1 MSSTPGPKVK
11 EFSLT
16 PEIQAFGFV
25 KASVVNGYLTLRH
38 KSGGAIRCEFDSKK
52 LPTFKKRLENAIA
65 ANDNGVEFDTNFDSR
80 KFVIRFIDFLVQDA
94 EEEHEKLESARQ
106 QEQDD
111 KQKILDEINK
121 DKTTLDISLEEWE
134 NTRKQKHAVLYN
146 TVKQNLP
153 SIWLPLE
160 FSLSIKC
167 IINIAKITLPFAGIV
182 LGAPSTL
189 KTASLIM
196 LNKWPQTFYTDHFT
210 SKSLVSHS
218 TAVTKE
224 ELAEI
229 DMLPRWKNKLVL
241 LPELA
246 PIFTA
251 KDEDLTHLL
260 GILTRVLDGQG
271 YQSDSGAHGHRGYD
285 EKIMF
290 VLAGASVD
298 IPYKVYKVLG
308 YLGPKLYFLRLPKET
323 RTQDERLANLTESF
337 GDKEQRIQAELF
349 DYLKW
354 LDIRPDMEV
363 DTESSLP
370 KIQRDISK
378 DEKDALIYI
387 IKLADLL
394 GPLRGVSQTWET
406 RGTQGSDYGYTIPIV
421 EDPSRATTQLYNLAR
436 GHALS
441 QGRNYVTKEDL
452 PIVLKVVLST
462 GPVERTSLLD
472 KLIADDG
479 DLTTGQI
486 TGTLS
491 IASQTAKRTMI
502 ELTILGLVDMYPK
515 LGTEDQEQHQG
526 VEKKITLKPEFKEW
540 LDTQE
545 FKELRKGFVPTDN
558 SEYLKDG
565 EKQDDKV

>member
-1 MSSTPGPKVK
+1 MASIPPKIK

-16 PEIQAFGFV
+16 PNIEAFGFV
-25 KASVVNGYLTLRH
+25 KASAVNGYLTLLH

-52 LPTFKKRLENAIA
+52 LPTFKKRLENAIS
-65 ANDNGVEFDTNFDSR
+65 ANENGVKFDSSFDSR
-80 KFVIRFIDFLVQDA
+80 KFVIRFIDLLVQDA
-94 EEEHEKLESARQ
+94 EKEYERFESARRQ
-106 QEQDD
+106 VQND

-121 DKTTLDISLEEWE
+121 DKSTLDISIEEWE
-134 NTRKQKHAVLYN
+134 NTRKQKYNFLYN
-146 TVKQNLP
+146 TVKENLP

-160 FSLSIKC
+160 FTLSIKC
-167 IINIAKITLPFAGIV
+167 IINIAKITLPFAGII

-218 TAVTKE
+218 TAITKD
-224 ELAEI
+224 ELVEI

-285 EKIMF
+285 ERIMF
-290 VLAGASVD
+290 VLAGASVE
-298 IPYKVYKVLG
+298 IPHKVYKALG
-308 YLGPKLYFLRLPKET
+308 YLGPKLYFLRIPSHDK
-323 RTQDERLANLTESF
+323 TQEERLANLSENF
-337 GDKEQRIQAELF
+337 GDKEERIQAALF

-354 LDIRPDMEV
+354 LEIRPDMKI
-363 DTESSLP
+363 DNESGLP
-370 KIQRDISK
+370 KIEWDHSK
-378 DEKDALIYI
+378 DEREALIYI

-394 GPLRGVSQTWET
+394 APLRGVSQIWET

-436 GHALS
+436 GRALS
-441 QGRNYVTKEDL
+441 HGRNYVTKEDVPL
-452 PIVLKVVLST
+452 VIKVVLST
-462 GPVERTSLLD
+462 GPVERVRILD
-472 KLIADDG
+472 RLIADNG

-486 TGTLS
+486 TGALS

-502 ELTILGLVDMYPK
+502 ELTLLGLVDIYPQ
-515 LGTEDQEQHQG
+515 LGTEEQAQHQG
-526 VEKKITLKPEFKEW
+526 VEKKITLKPKFREW
-540 LDTQE
+540 LGSKE
-545 FKELRKGFVPTDN
+545 FKELRRGFVPTDN
-558 SEYLKDG
+558 SGYLKEG
-565 EKQDDKV
+565 EKQDDRV

>member
-1 MSSTPGPKVK
+1 LSSTSGPKVK

-16 PEIQAFGFV
+16 RDIEAFGFV
-25 KASVVNGYLTLRH
+25 KVSAVNGYLTLHH
-38 KSGGAIRCEFDSKK
+38 KSGRSIRCEYDSKK
-52 LPTFKKRLENAIA
+52 LPTFKKRLENAITT
-65 ANDNGVEFDTNFDSR
+65 NENGVEFDSNFDSR
-80 KFVIRFIDFLVQDA
+80 KFVIKFIDLLVQDA
-94 EEEHEKLESARQ
+94 EEEYEKIESARR
-106 QEQDD
+106 QEQND
-111 KQKILDEINK
+111 KQKILDEISK
-121 DKTTLDISLEEWE
+121 DKSSLDISLDGWE
-134 NTRKQKHAVLYN
+134 NTRKQEYAALYN
-146 TVKQNLP
+146 TVKENLP

-160 FSLSIKC
+160 FTLSIKC
-167 IINIAKITLPFAGIV
+167 IINVVKITLPFAGIV

-224 ELAEI
+224 ELVEI
-229 DMLPRWKNKLVL
+229 DLLPRWKNKLVL

-285 EKIMF
+285 ERIMF
-290 VLAGASVD
+290 VLAGASVE
-298 IPYKVYKVLG
+298 IPHKVYKALG
-308 YLGPKLYFLRLPKET
+308 YLGPKLYFLRLPPYE
-323 RTQDERLANLTESF
+323 RTQEERLANLIENF
-337 GDKEQRIQAELF
+337 GDKEEKIQAALF

-354 LDIRPDMEV
+354 LEIRPDMQL
-363 DTESSLP
+363 DNESGLP
-370 KIQRDISK
+370 KIEWDHSK
-378 DEKDALIYI
+378 DDRQALIYI

-394 GPLRGVSQTWET
+394 APLRGVSQTWET

-441 QGRNYVTKEDL
+441 RGRNYVTKEDIPL
-452 PIVLKVVLST
+452 IIKVVLST
-462 GPVERTSLLD
+462 GPVERVRILD
-472 KLIADDG
+472 TLIADNG

-486 TGTLS
+486 TGALS

-502 ELTILGLVDMYPK
+502 ELTLLGLVDIYPE
-515 LGTEDQEQHQG
+515 LGTEEQEQHQG
-526 VEKKITLKPEFKEW
+526 VEKKITLRPKFREW
-540 LDTQE
+540 LDSKE
-545 FKELRKGFVPTDN
+545 FKELRRGFVPADN
-558 SEYLKDG
+558 SEYLKEG

>member
-11 EFSLT
+11 QFSLT
-16 PEIQAFGFV
+16 PEIEAFGFI
-25 KASVVNGYLTLRH
+25 KANAVNGYLTLRH
-38 KSGGAIRCEFDSKK
+38 KSGRAIRCEFDGKK
-52 LPTFKKRLENAIA
+52 LPAFKKRLENAIA
-65 ANDNGVEFDTNFDSR
+65 TNENDVKLENNFDAR
-80 KFVIRFIDFLVQDA
+80 KFAIKFIDLLVQDA
-94 EEEHEKLESARQ
+94 EQEHEKLESARQ
-106 QEQDD
+106 QEQND

-121 DKTTLDISLEEWE
+121 DKTTLDISLEDWE
-134 NTRKQKHAVLYN
+134 NTRKEKYNALYN

-218 TAVTKE
+218 TAVSKE

-323 RTQDERLANLTESF
+323 RTEIQRLANLRQNF
-337 GDKEQRIQAELF
+337 GEKERRIQAALF

-354 LDIRPDMEV
+354 LEIRPDMQI
-363 DTESSLP
+363 DSESGLP
-370 KIQRDISK
+370 KIEWDASK
-378 DEKDALIYI
+378 DDEESLKKI
-387 IKLADLL
+387 IMLADLL
-394 GPLRGVSQTWET
+394 GPLRGVAQTWET
-406 RGTQGSDYGYTIPIV
+406 RGTQGSDYGYTIPII
-421 EDPSRATTQLYNLAR
+421 EDPSRATTQLYNLAK

-441 QGRNYVTKEDL
+441 QGRNYVAKDDL
-452 PIVLKVVLST
+452 SIVVKTVLST
-462 GPVERTSLLD
+462 GPVERVRILDILLVATSDGKYLTAAQLSTSLNIS
-472 KLIADDG
+472 KP
-479 DLTTGQI
+479 
-486 TGTLS
+486 
-491 IASQTAKRTMI
+491 TALRTMT
-502 ELTILGLVDMYPK
+502 ELTILELVDVQPA
-515 LGTEDQEQHQG
+515 LGTDDNEEHASVERKIKLKDQFSWF
-526 VEKKITLKPEFKEW
+526 KSDEFK
-540 LDTQE
+540 Q
-545 FKELRKGFVPTDN
+545 LRNRFVPTDN
-558 SEYLKDG
+558 TEDMEQENDTG
-565 EKQDDKV
+565 

>member
-1 MSSTPGPKVK
+1 LSSTSGPKVK

-16 PEIQAFGFV
+16 RDIEAFGFV
-25 KASVVNGYLTLRH
+25 KVSAVNGYLTLHH
-38 KSGGAIRCEFDSKK
+38 KSGRSIRCEYDSKK
-52 LPTFKKRLENAIA
+52 LPTFKKRLENAITT
-65 ANDNGVEFDTNFDSR
+65 NENGVEFDSNFDSR
-80 KFVIRFIDFLVQDA
+80 KFVIKFIDLLVQDA
-94 EEEHEKLESARQ
+94 EEEYEKIESARR
-106 QEQDD
+106 QEQND
-111 KQKILDEINK
+111 KQKILDEISK
-121 DKTTLDISLEEWE
+121 DKSSLDISLDGWE
-134 NTRKQKHAVLYN
+134 NTRKQEYAALYN
-146 TVKQNLP
+146 TVKENLP

-160 FSLSIKC
+160 FTLSIKC
-167 IINIAKITLPFAGIV
+167 IINVVKITLPFAGIV

-224 ELAEI
+224 ELVEI
-229 DMLPRWKNKLVL
+229 DLLPRWKNKLVL

-285 EKIMF
+285 ERIMF
-290 VLAGASVD
+290 VLAGASVE
-298 IPYKVYKVLG
+298 IPHKVYKALG
-308 YLGPKLYFLRLPKET
+308 YLGPKLYFLRLPPYE
-323 RTQDERLANLTESF
+323 RTQEERLANLIENF
-337 GDKEQRIQAELF
+337 GDKEEKIQAALF

-354 LDIRPDMEV
+354 LEIRPDMQL
-363 DTESSLP
+363 DNESGLP
-370 KIQRDISK
+370 KIEWDHSK
-378 DEKDALIYI
+378 DDRQALIYI

-394 GPLRGVSQTWET
+394 APLRGVSQTWET

-441 QGRNYVTKEDL
+441 RGRNYVTKEDIPL
-452 PIVLKVVLST
+452 IIKVVLST
-462 GPVERTSLLD
+462 GPVERVRILD
-472 KLIADDG
+472 TLIADNG

-486 TGTLS
+486 TGALS

-502 ELTILGLVDMYPK
+502 ELTLLGLVDIYPEM
-515 LGTEDQEQHQG
+515 GTEDQEQHQG
-526 VEKKITLKPEFKEW
+526 VEKKITLRPKFREW
-540 LDTQE
+540 LDSKE
-545 FKELRKGFVPTDN
+545 FKELRRGFVPADN
-558 SEYLKDG
+558 SEYLKEG

>member
-1 MSSTPGPKVK
+1 MASIPPKIK

-16 PEIQAFGFV
+16 PNIEAFGFI
-25 KASVVNGYLTLRH
+25 KASAVNGYLTLLH

-52 LPTFKKRLENAIA
+52 LPTFKKRLENAIS
-65 ANDNGVEFDTNFDSR
+65 ANENGVKFDSNFDSR
-80 KFVIRFIDFLVQDA
+80 KFVIRFIDLLVQDA
-94 EEEHEKLESARQ
+94 EEEHERFESARRQ
-106 QEQDD
+106 VQND

-134 NTRKQKHAVLYN
+134 NTRKQKYNFLYN
-146 TVKQNLP
+146 TVKENLS

-160 FSLSIKC
+160 FTLSIKC
-167 IINIAKITLPFAGIV
+167 IINIAKITLPFAGII

-196 LNKWPQTFYTDHFT
+196 LNKWPQTFFTDHFT

-218 TAVTKE
+218 TAITKD
-224 ELAEI
+224 ELVEI

-285 EKIMF
+285 ERIMF
-290 VLAGASVD
+290 VLAGASVE
-298 IPYKVYKVLG
+298 IPHKVYKALG
-308 YLGPKLYFLRLPKET
+308 YLGPKLYFLRIPSHDK
-323 RTQDERLANLTESF
+323 TQEERLANLSENF
-337 GDKEQRIQAELF
+337 GDKEEKIQAALF

-354 LDIRPDMEV
+354 LEIRPDMQH
-363 DTESSLP
+363 DNESGLP
-370 KIQRDISK
+370 KIEWDHSK
-378 DEKDALIYI
+378 DDRQALIYI

-394 GPLRGVSQTWET
+394 APLRGVSQTWET

-436 GHALS
+436 GHALP
-441 QGRNYVTKEDL
+441 QGRNYVTKEDIPL
-452 PIVLKVVLST
+452 IIKVVLST
-462 GPVERTSLLD
+462 GPVERVRILD
-472 KLIADDG
+472 TLIADSG

-486 TGTLS
+486 TGALS

-502 ELTILGLVDMYPK
+502 ELTLLGLVDIYPQ
-515 LGTEDQEQHQG
+515 LGTEDQEQHKG
-526 VEKKITLKPEFKEW
+526 IEKKITLRPKFREW
-540 LDTQE
+540 LDSKE
-545 FKELRKGFVPTDN
+545 FKELRRGFVPAYN
-558 SEYLKDG
+558 SEYLKEG
-565 EKQDDKV
+565 KKQDDKV

>member
-1 MSSTPGPKVK
+1 MPSTSCPKVK
-11 EFSLT
+11 EFTIT
-16 PEIQAFGFV
+16 PEIEAFGFI

-52 LPTFKKRLENAIA
+52 LPTFKKRLENAIS
-65 ANDNGVEFDTNFDSR
+65 ANENGVEFGANFDPR
-80 KFVIRFIDFLVQDA
+80 KFVIRFIDLLVQDA
-94 EEEHEKLESARQ
+94 EEEHEQFESARGQ
-106 QEQDD
+106 QQNE

-121 DKTTLDISLEEWE
+121 DKTTLDISLEEWK
-134 NTRKQKHAVLYN
+134 NIRKQKYNLLYN
-146 TVKQNLP
+146 IVKENLP

-160 FSLSIKC
+160 FTLSIKC
-167 IINIAKITLPFAGIV
+167 IINVAKITLPFAGIV

-224 ELAEI
+224 ELIEI

-285 EKIMF
+285 ERIMF
-290 VLAGASVD
+290 VLAGASVE
-298 IPYKVYKVLG
+298 IPHKVYKALG
-308 YLGPKLYFLRLPKET
+308 YLGPKLYFLRIPSHDK
-323 RTQDERLANLTESF
+323 TQEERLANLRENF
-337 GDKEQRIQAELF
+337 GDKEEKIQAALF

-354 LDIRPDMEV
+354 LEIRPDMKL
-363 DTESSLP
+363 DNESGLP
-370 KIQRDISK
+370 KIEWDHSK
-378 DEKDALIYI
+378 DDRQALIYI

-394 GPLRGVSQTWET
+394 APLRGVSQTWET

-421 EDPSRATTQLYNLAR
+421 EDPSRATIQLYNLAR
-436 GHALS
+436 GRALS
-441 QGRNYVTKEDL
+441 QGRNYVTKEDVPL
-452 PIVLKVVLST
+452 VIKVVLST
-462 GPVERTSLLD
+462 GPVERVRILD
-472 KLIADDG
+472 MLIADNG
-479 DLTTGQI
+479 DLSTGQI
-486 TGTLS
+486 TGALS
-491 IASQTAKRTMI
+491 MALQTAKRTMI
-502 ELTILGLVDMYPK
+502 ELTVLGLVDIYPK

-526 VEKKITLKPEFKEW
+526 VEKKITLKPEFMW

-545 FKELRKGFVPTDN
+545 FKELRRRFVPADN
-558 SEYLKDG
+558 NEYLKEG